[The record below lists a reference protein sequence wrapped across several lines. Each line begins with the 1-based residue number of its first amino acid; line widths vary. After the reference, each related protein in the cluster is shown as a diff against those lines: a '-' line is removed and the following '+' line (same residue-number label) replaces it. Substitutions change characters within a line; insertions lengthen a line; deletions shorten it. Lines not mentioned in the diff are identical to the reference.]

1 MTWDPRTVQ
10 QRLRAA
16 VAYLVDVHGD
26 PWILDWWLDT
36 GRHQSWAIPWDR
48 FPRAKHAEIE
58 DELADTLDYLDT
70 ALDNM
75 DTVDVSVAIRRLD
88 RQVRHWQQAT

>member
-1 MTWDPRTVQ
+1 MTWDPHTVQ

-36 GRHQSWAIPWDR
+36 GRHQSWTIPWDR
-48 FPRAKHAEIE
+48 FPRAKHAVIE

-88 RQVRHWQQAT
+88 RQVRYWQNKK